1 MTPSARRLALA
12 PTLAL
17 MVAVVT
23 APALAQQAPVVA
35 SPLRDLPSRGVAA
48 IVGVTLVPMDRD
60 GAVADQTVVVRDGK
74 VVAIG
79 PATSTT
85 VPEGA
90 TRIDG
95 RGKFL
100 VPGLVD
106 MHAHLVTG
114 DESLATG
121 AGRQLALSLANGVTT
136 LRGLGGAPTAFALRA
151 RAARGEVLSPSLIVP
166 GPSLNGNSVKTPA
179 EAVQKVD
186 AAKAAGAELLKTH
199 GNFASG
205 EIYDSIVVAAKRA
218 GLPLAGH
225 VTPEYGLRKAMDA
238 GQQLE
243 HFDGV
248 IAAVTRDGA
257 PPPPPGQFVVE
268 PQALA
273 NVDPAKLRALAAE
286 MASRKLWNGPTLAL
300 FENLASNET
309 PEQLAAREEMRYAP
323 APGIAQWKQQKQG
336 FLDQAPAEGRARYLE
351 LRREITRAYDAAGAK
366 LLAGS
371 DSPQLFMTPGFGL
384 HRELQALAAAGV
396 APSRVLAAATRNA
409 AEYLGRSD
417 IGTIRVGGRAD
428 LLLVDADPL
437 AAIGNLQ
444 RISGVM
450 VDGRWLPA
458 ARLGSLKE
466 AVAAEVANIK

>member
-1 MTPSARRLALA
+1 MNPVARRLVLA
-12 PTLAL
+12 AAAAVAVAVPTLAP
-17 MVAVVT
+17 AQG
-23 APALAQQAPVVA
+23 AP
-35 SPLRDLPSRGVAA
+35 SPLRDLPARATAA
-48 IVGVTLVPMDRD
+48 IVGVSVVPMDRE
-60 GAVADQTVVVRDGK
+60 GTLPNHTVVVRDGR

-79 PATSTT
+79 PAASTP
-85 VPEGA
+85 VPAGA
-90 TRIDG
+90 ARIDG

-100 VPGLVD
+100 VPGLID
-106 MHAHLVTG
+106 MHAHLVGG

-136 LRGLGGAPTAFALRA
+136 LRGLGGAPTAFALRD
-151 RAARGEVLSPSLIVP
+151 RIARGELLAPSMIVP
-166 GPSLNGNSVKTPA
+166 GQSLNGNTVKSPA
-179 EAVQKVD
+179 EAVQKVE

-205 EIYDSIVVAAKRA
+205 EIYDSIVVAARRA

-257 PPPPPGQFVVE
+257 PSPPPGQIVVE

-273 NVDPAKLRALAAE
+273 NVDPAKLAALAAE

-300 FENLASNET
+300 FEILASDET

-323 APGIAQWKQQKQG
+323 AAGIAQWKQQKQG
-336 FLDQAPAEGRARYLE
+336 FLDQAPAEGRARFLA
-351 LRREITRAYDAAGAK
+351 LRREIARAYDAAGAK

-384 HRELQALAAAGV
+384 HRELAALEAAGL
-396 APSRVLAAATRNA
+396 PPRRVLAAATSHA
-409 AEYLGRSD
+409 AEYLGRAD

-437 AAIGNLQ
+437 AAIGNL
-444 RISGVM
+444 RRVAGVM
-450 VDGRWLPA
+450 ADGRWVPA
-458 ARLGSLKE
+458 ARLDAMKE
-466 AVAAEVANIK
+466 AVAAEVAKIK